1 VKTVKLTLRSR
12 LYFAL
17 ARSAGYPGRTSG
29 DWPPGKSRPAEQKRI
44 GGPRLVDEKWAG
56 STLDRQGAAVAA
68 VGVGDGV
75 ASGDA
80 GAAGAG
86 AANGDSGAARTET
99 GCSGSASA
107 PAAPASAGFSVAASV
122 DGASVGATVA
132 VSVGISVGVSVGA
145 SVGTVVGVAG
155 TAVAGII
162 VAVGGTGVGVDSPP
176 LPQAISKSPA
186 MATVRIRQERV
197 KLKFMAMME
206 M

>member
-1 VKTVKLTLRSR
+1 
-12 LYFAL
+12 
-17 ARSAGYPGRTSG
+17 
-29 DWPPGKSRPAEQKRI
+29 
-44 GGPRLVDEKWAG
+44 
-56 STLDRQGAAVAA
+56 
-68 VGVGDGV
+68 
-75 ASGDA
+75 
-80 GAAGAG
+80 
-86 AANGDSGAARTET
+86 
-99 GCSGSASA
+99 
-107 PAAPASAGFSVAASV
+107 
-122 DGASVGATVA
+122 VGATVA

>member
-1 VKTVKLTLRSR
+1 MKLTLRSR

-75 ASGDA
+75 ASGD
-80 GAAGAG
+80 AG

>member
-80 GAAGAG
+80 
-86 AANGDSGAARTET
+86 GAARTET